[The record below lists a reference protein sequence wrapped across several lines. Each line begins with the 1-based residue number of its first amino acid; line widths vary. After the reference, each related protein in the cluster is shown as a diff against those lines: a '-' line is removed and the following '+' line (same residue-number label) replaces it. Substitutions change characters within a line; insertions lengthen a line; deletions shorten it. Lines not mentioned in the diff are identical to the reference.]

1 MLSLLERV
9 REAGLPR
16 PIEAVVVGASAGA
29 VDALGAILPGLPA
42 STPWPV
48 LVVVHVPSHK
58 PSLLADL
65 FSRRCPLRVR
75 EPQDKQVI
83 GQGIWFAPPDY
94 HLLVES
100 NRCFALSIDPPVNFS
115 RPSVDVLFQS
125 AADAYGSALVGVV
138 LTGANGDGAEGAKV
152 IRETGGFV
160 MVQDPTSSEAS
171 IMPAR
176 AIERGRP
183 QWVGPLAEIA
193 AILRDAAI
201 ASG

>member
-16 PIEAVVVGASAGA
+16 PIEAVVVGVSAGA
-29 VDALGAILPGLPA
+29 IDALGAILPALPA

-48 LVVVHVPSHK
+48 LVVVHLPSHE
-58 PSLLADL
+58 PSLLPDL
-65 FSRRCPLRVR
+65 FTRRCSLRVR

-83 GQGIWFAPPDY
+83 GQGIWFAPPGY

-100 NRCFALSIDPPVNFS
+100 NRCFSLSIDPPVNFS

-125 AADAYGSALVGVV
+125 AADAYGTALVGIV
-138 LTGANGDGAEGAKV
+138 LTGANGDGAEGARV

-171 IMPAR
+171 MMPAR
-176 AIERGRP
+176 AIERGQP
-183 QWVGPLAEIA
+183 QWVGPLTEIA
-193 AILRDAAI
+193 TLLRDAAI